1 MSIIESFIYFKFYF
15 RQKTIFNY
23 DIPVLGYTMI
33 NSVFDFTYNLCISY
47 KMYILERIYTCI
59 YYYTVMSIIES
70 FIYFKFYFRQKTIFN
85 YDIPVLGYTMINS
98 VFDFTYNLCISY
110 KMVCILFL

>member
-15 RQKTIFNY
+15 RQKMIFNY

-47 KMYILERIYTCI
+47 KMYILSNTTSYRVVT
-59 YYYTVMSIIES
+59 SGG
-70 FIYFKFYFRQKTIFN
+70 K
-85 YDIPVLGYTMINS
+85 INGC
-98 VFDFTYNLCISY
+98 VN
-110 KMVCILFL
+110 